1 MREGT
6 DPGNGFSPP
15 AKALPRSTHV
25 FSYIVLGQPIGQ
37 CADVSKE
44 IASELAGMFPA
55 VRRIAANIA
64 EFEKATYF
72 NREMLRADG

>member
-1 MREGT
+1 MVSRRLRKPCP
-6 DPGNGFSPP
+6 DPPTCP
-15 AKALPRSTHV
+15 
-25 FSYIVLGQPIGQ
+25 YIVLGQPIGQ
-37 CADVSKE
+37 RADVSKE

-72 NREMLRADG
+72 NREML

>member
-1 MREGT
+1 MVSRRLRK
-6 DPGNGFSPP
+6 P
-15 AKALPRSTHV
+15 LPRSTHV
-25 FSYIVLGQPIGQ
+25 FPHIVLGQPIGQ
-37 CADVSKE
+37 RADVSKE

-72 NREMLRADG
+72 NRGVL